1 MVQPPIIIDTVAR
14 DQERRR
20 KRIRHLSRLMA
31 VGCLVTSVMLTSAML
46 LYWTLTPAQTLFSQ
60 AGISNAPVADIDV
73 LTRTLAFTI
82 SMIPLGTLIYG
93 FLNARRCFAAFA
105 AGQIFS
111 SEQVKRLKAF
121 SIAAAVSGLLKPLAG
136 AALSVLLSFSNLAG
150 RRTLALNI
158 GSDTLIVLIFAGTVA
173 VIAWVMAEAID
184 ISNENKQFV

>member
-1 MVQPPIIIDTVAR
+1 
-14 DQERRR
+14 
-20 KRIRHLSRLMA
+20 MA

-46 LYWTLTPAQTLFSQ
+46 LYWTLTPAQTLLSQ

-73 LTRTLAFTI
+73 LIRTLAFTI

-93 FLNARRCFAAFA
+93 FLNARRCFVAFA
-105 AGQIFS
+105 AGEIFS

-184 ISNENKQFV
+184 ISDENKQFV